1 MVSSLSHNSVSQ
13 IQMLTDE
20 QFLQR
25 IPQYGLLYLLKE
37 CSERDNLSS
46 LRIVSYWNRCIA
58 WAGYIL
64 IGVAKIQ
71 KQIFSIQTANMIL
84 FQLQQKPR
92 LHFKQQNLFFYSF
105 IKLVFKEQCSTL
117 LVGQTT
123 SFVGTISNSLLP
135 NIILQRYL
143 KTSMLFLRQ
152 I

>member
-1 MVSSLSHNSVSQ
+1 MCLFARIRLNPIQIQKDPNNWNEGIPTKYVLAQLLLPAFRSPLSKILKAFKWVHHSAITPYSVSQ

-64 IGVAKIQ
+64 IGVAKI
-71 KQIFSIQTANMIL
+71 
-84 FQLQQKPR
+84 
-92 LHFKQQNLFFYSF
+92 
-105 IKLVFKEQCSTL
+105 
-117 LVGQTT
+117 
-123 SFVGTISNSLLP
+123 
-135 NIILQRYL
+135 
-143 KTSMLFLRQ
+143 
-152 I
+152 